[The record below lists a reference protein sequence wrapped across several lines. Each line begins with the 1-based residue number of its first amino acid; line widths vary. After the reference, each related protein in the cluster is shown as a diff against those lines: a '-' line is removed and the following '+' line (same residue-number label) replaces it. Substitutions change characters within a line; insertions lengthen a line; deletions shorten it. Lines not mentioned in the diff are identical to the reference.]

1 MTTTGLLR
9 TLSLVFSFSALIACG
24 SDGGGPPAPLNESAI
39 SPPTDGPGTILEV
52 AQSAGDFETLLTAV
66 EAAGLE
72 STLAD
77 ANGEFTVF
85 APTDEAFEALPDGT
99 LDSLLADPEQLSNI
113 LLYHVI
119 VDSAVASDTAL
130 SLVGTTQVMANGE
143 KLALTLRG
151 DALYL
156 NESVVIETDIEASN
170 GVIHVIDAVL
180 TPVMIPEPQGSIVDI
195 ALSTPDLTT
204 LVAALQAADLVGTL
218 ADEAATFTVF
228 APTDDAF
235 AALGEDTIATLLSD
249 TESLTD
255 VLLYHVVGGAA
266 ADSIDATSRYG
277 DVLTMANEDEVAV
290 DIREGEL
297 FVNEARVVIRDIPAT
312 NGIIHVIDA
321 VLLPESKAGIA
332 ASRTIGDIASADPR
346 LSTLATVL
354 EAAGLVLTLADE
366 TATFTVFAPTDAAF
380 AALGEDTILE
390 LLGDITTLA
399 DILAYHVIA
408 DQTVDANTAINL
420 SGSDVE
426 MLNGDTVSV
435 SVEGDVLYINDSA
448 VIVAG
453 ISAANGVIHIIDTVL
468 SPPES

>member
-24 SDGGGPPAPLNESAI
+24 SDGGGPPAPLNESAG
-39 SPPTDGPGTILEV
+39 SPPSDGPGTILEV
-52 AQSAGDFETLLTAV
+52 AQSAGDFETLLAAV

-119 VDSAVASDTAL
+119 ADSAVASDTAL

-180 TPVMIPEPQGSIVDI
+180 TPVTIPEPQGSIVDI
-195 ALSTPDLTT
+195 ALSNPDLTT
-204 LVAALQAADLVGTL
+204 LVAALQATDLVGTL
-218 ADEAATFTVF
+218 ADETATFTVF

-235 AALGEDTIATLLSD
+235 AALGEDTIAALLSD

-297 FVNEARVVIRDIPAT
+297 FVNEARIIIRDIPAT

-408 DQTVDANTAINL
+408 DQTVDANTAISLN
-420 SGSDVE
+420 GSDVE
-426 MLNGDTVSV
+426 MLNGDTVSI

-448 VIVAG
+448 VIVAD

>member
-1 MTTTGLLR
+1 MTTTDLLR
-9 TLSLVFSFSALIACG
+9 NLSLVFTFSALIACG
-24 SDGGGPPAPLNESAI
+24 SDGGDSAAPLSEPAGS
-39 SPPTDGPGTILEV
+39 SPADGPGSILEV
-52 AQSAGDFETLLTAV
+52 AQSAGNFETLLTAV

-77 ANGEFTVF
+77 ANSEFTVF

-99 LDSLLADPEQLSNI
+99 LDSLLTDPEQLSNI

-119 VDSAVASDTAL
+119 ADSAVASDTAL
-130 SLVGTTQVMANGE
+130 SLVGTTQVMASGE

-180 TPVMIPEPQGSIVDI
+180 TPVTIPEPQGSIVDI
-195 ALSTPDLTT
+195 ALSNPELTT
-204 LVAALQAADLVGTL
+204 LVAALQAADLVDTL
-218 ADEAATFTVF
+218 ADETATFTVF
-228 APTDDAF
+228 APTDEAF
-235 AALGEDTIATLLSD
+235 TALGDDTIATLLSD

-255 VLLYHVVGGAA
+255 VLLYHIVGGAA

-297 FVNEARVVIRDIPAT
+297 FVNEARIIIRDIPAT

-321 VLLPESKAGIA
+321 VLLPESKAGVA

-380 AALGEDTILE
+380 AALGENTILE

-408 DQTVDANTAINL
+408 DQTVDANTAISLN
-420 SGSDVE
+420 GSDVE
-426 MLNGDTVSV
+426 MLNGDTVSI

-448 VIVAG
+448 VIVAD

-468 SPPES
+468 SPPGS

>member
-1 MTTTGLLR
+1 M
-9 TLSLVFSFSALIACG
+9 
-24 SDGGGPPAPLNESAI
+24 D
-39 SPPTDGPGTILEV
+39 
-52 AQSAGDFETLLTAV
+52 
-66 EAAGLE
+66 
-72 STLAD
+72 D

-119 VDSAVASDTAL
+119 ADSAVASDTAL

-180 TPVMIPEPQGSIVDI
+180 TPVTIPEPQGSIVDI
-195 ALSTPDLTT
+195 ALSNPDLTT

-218 ADEAATFTVF
+218 ADETATFTVF

-235 AALGEDTIATLLSD
+235 AALGEDTIAALLSD

-297 FVNEARVVIRDIPAT
+297 FVNEARIIIRDIPAT

-408 DQTVDANTAINL
+408 DQTVDANTAISLN
-420 SGSDVE
+420 GSDVE
-426 MLNGDTVSV
+426 MLNGDTVSI

-448 VIVAG
+448 VIVAD

>member
-9 TLSLVFSFSALIACG
+9 NLSLVFSFSALIACG
-24 SDGGGPPAPLNESAI
+24 NDGGVSSAPLNESSS
-39 SPPTDGPGTILEV
+39 SPPADGPGTILEV
-52 AQSAGDFETLLTAV
+52 AQSAGNFETLLTAV

-99 LDSLLADPEQLSNI
+99 LDSLLADPERLSHI

-119 VDSAVASDTAL
+119 ADSAVASDTAL

-143 KLALTLRG
+143 ILALTLRG

-195 ALSTPDLTT
+195 ALSNPDLTT

-218 ADEAATFTVF
+218 ADETATFTVF
-228 APTDDAF
+228 APTDEAF

-297 FVNEARVVIRDIPAT
+297 FINEARIIIHDIPAT

-408 DQTVDANTAINL
+408 DQTVYANTAISLN
-420 SGSDVE
+420 GSDVE
-426 MLNGDTVSV
+426 MLNGDTVSI

-448 VIVAG
+448 VIVAD

>member
-24 SDGGGPPAPLNESAI
+24 SDGGGPPAPLNESAG
-39 SPPTDGPGTILEV
+39 SPPSDGPGTILEV
-52 AQSAGDFETLLTAV
+52 AQSAGDFETLLAAV

-99 LDSLLADPEQLSNI
+99 LDSLLADPEQLSHI

-119 VDSAVASDTAL
+119 ADSAVASDTAL

-180 TPVMIPEPQGSIVDI
+180 TPVTIPEPQGSIVDI
-195 ALSTPDLTT
+195 ALSNPDLTT
-204 LVAALQAADLVGTL
+204 LVAALQATDLVGTL
-218 ADEAATFTVF
+218 ADETATFTVF

-235 AALGEDTIATLLSD
+235 AALGEDTIAALLSD

-297 FVNEARVVIRDIPAT
+297 FVNEARIIIRDIPAT

-408 DQTVDANTAINL
+408 DQTVDANTAISLN
-420 SGSDVE
+420 GSDVE
-426 MLNGDTVSV
+426 MLNGDTVSI

-448 VIVAG
+448 VIVAD

>member
-1 MTTTGLLR
+1 M
-9 TLSLVFSFSALIACG
+9 
-24 SDGGGPPAPLNESAI
+24 
-39 SPPTDGPGTILEV
+39 
-52 AQSAGDFETLLTAV
+52 

-99 LDSLLADPEQLSNI
+99 LDNLLADPEQLSNI

-119 VDSAVASDTAL
+119 AHSAVASDTAL

-170 GVIHVIDAVL
+170 GVIHVINSVL

-195 ALSTPDLTT
+195 ALSNPDLTT

-228 APTDDAF
+228 APTDEAF

-249 TESLTD
+249 TESFAD
-255 VLLYHVVGGAA
+255 VLLYHVVVGAA
-266 ADSIDATSRYG
+266 ADCIDATSRYG

-297 FVNEARVVIRDIPAT
+297 FVNEARIIIRDIPAT

-321 VLLPESKAGIA
+321 VLLPESKAGVA

-366 TATFTVFAPTDAAF
+366 PATFTVFAPTDAAF
-380 AALGEDTILE
+380 SALGEDTILE

-399 DILAYHVIA
+399 DILAYPVIA
-408 DQTVDANTAINL
+408 DQTVDANTAISL

-426 MLNGDTVSV
+426 MLNGDTVSI

-448 VIVAG
+448 VIVAD

>member
-9 TLSLVFSFSALIACG
+9 NLSLVFSFSALIACG
-24 SDGGGPPAPLNESAI
+24 SDGGTSPAPLNESAS
-39 SPPTDGPGTILEV
+39 SPPLDGPGTILEV
-52 AQSAGDFETLLTAV
+52 AQSAGNFETLLTAV
-66 EAAGLE
+66 DAAGLE

-119 VDSAVASDTAL
+119 ADSTVASDTAL

-156 NESVVIETDIEASN
+156 NEAVVIETDIEASN

-180 TPVMIPEPQGSIVDI
+180 TPVIIPEPQGSIVDI
-195 ALSTPDLTT
+195 ALSNPDLTT
-204 LVAALQAADLVGTL
+204 LVAALQTADLVGTL

-228 APTDDAF
+228 APTDEAF
-235 AALGEDTIATLLSD
+235 AALGEDTIAILLSD
-249 TESLTD
+249 MESLTD

-297 FVNEARVVIRDIPAT
+297 FINEARIIIRDIPAT

-408 DQTVDANTAINL
+408 DQTVDANTAISLN
-420 SGSDVE
+420 GSDVG
-426 MLNGDTVSV
+426 MLNGDTVSI

-448 VIVAG
+448 VIVAD

>member
-24 SDGGGPPAPLNESAI
+24 SDGGGPPAPLNESAE
-39 SPPTDGPGTILEV
+39 SPPSDGPGTILEV
-52 AQSAGDFETLLTAV
+52 AQSAGDFETLLAAA

-119 VDSAVASDTAL
+119 ADSAVASDTAL

-180 TPVMIPEPQGSIVDI
+180 TPVTIPEPQGSIVDI
-195 ALSTPDLTT
+195 ALSNPDLTT

-277 DVLTMANEDEVAV
+277 HVLTMANEDEVAV

-408 DQTVDANTAINL
+408 DQTVDANTAISLN
-420 SGSDVE
+420 GSDVE
-426 MLNGDTVSV
+426 MLNGDTVSI

-448 VIVAG
+448 VIVSD